1 MNALEKIYNGWAEDW
16 CELHGRSE
24 PPCYDEWLHDDFEYF
39 IEKNLSDY
47 EKCLI
52 YNEIA
57 QNRHYAMWD
66 NIEDISNI
74 FGDDFLH
81 VYSLIDHDRFNIYDD
96 IIFEEGCLIVS
107 YSYADFVNEYW
118 DIEDVVSYI
127 NKIGIE
133 NLINKELILDKL
145 D

>member
-1 MNALEKIYNGWAEDW
+1 MSKLEELYKNSDKYTHCSYN
-16 CELHGRSE
+16 
-24 PPCYDEWLHDDFEYF
+24 EWLYDFGLF
-39 IEKNLSDY
+39 INDNLSDY

-66 NIEDISNI
+66 NIDDISEI
-74 FGDDFLH
+74 FGHDFLH

-96 IIFEEGCLIVS
+96 IIFEEECLIVS
-107 YSYADFVNEYW
+107 YTYADFISEYW
-118 DIEDVVSYI
+118 DIEDIVTYI
-127 NKIGIE
+127 SKFGLE
-133 NLINKELILDKL
+133 NLINKDLILDKI